1 MQELDR
7 AVLSVPLF
15 GRQGTIGVIQV
26 LDAEVDRI
34 GPTDQRLLELFNRV
48 ITTTTFTL
56 DAKQVLEVAC
66 RELAH
71 AFELPQAAAALLN
84 AEGTEA
90 TVVAEHLAP
99 GRPSALG
106 RFIPVT
112 GNPATEYVLAHQA
125 PLALT
130 DAQTHERLAAVRDL
144 MRERGTVSLLIVP
157 ILLAPD
163 RVAGTIGLDAIER
176 REFSQEE
183 VTVAQSVAAAVGQA
197 LQTARL
203 YQALQRHAEQ
213 LEEMVGQGTAELQ
226 AQYARLEAILHSTSD
241 PTSLTNCV
249 RRSRRSNRT
258 WV

>member
-130 DAQTHERLAAVRDL
+130 DAQTDERLAAVRDL

-197 LQTARL
+197 LQ
-203 YQALQRHAEQ
+203 RHAEQ
-213 LEEMVGQGTAELQ
+213 LEEMVGQRTAELQ